1 MIAFLYGSNNPQV
14 SKGAIEGMEKLVV
27 EETIHQFGEKVVLPH
42 DVVWPSEK
50 SKSIIHLFIP
60 INSFKIIDNSFNSFI
75 I

>member
-1 MIAFLYGSNNPQV
+1 
-14 SKGAIEGMEKLVV
+14 MEKLVV
-27 EETIHQFGEKVVLPH
+27 EEIINQFGEKVALPH
-42 DVVWPSEK
+42 DIIWSSEK